1 MSHPGIK
8 PTNELENITTLI
20 TNQQER
26 IQWLEEKVIEMR
38 LEISSYEKLVKSKKR
53 LQDLINKK

>member
-38 LEISSYEKLVKSKKR
+38 LEISSYEKL
-53 LQDLINKK
+53 

>member
-8 PTNELENITTLI
+8 PTNEIENITTLI